1 MSPRWTTRLDAHLG
15 PRGLHLELA
24 RRLPWGDPAPLWQ
37 RAWPG
42 FVAREHAADSL
53 AKSLDQ
59 ARADLQRGGHAWP
72 TRLNLELDDAWVLHA
87 LLRGAFDR
95 LGSGATAAAAAGF
108 FQQALGTDA
117 GTLRLA
123 LSPQPDGRGLWASA
137 LPEALCQALT
147 QAVQAAGLKLV
158 SLRPAAQPSVA
169 GAARWPAHGVL
180 ALPHAAGVLLALRR
194 DGSWVGLSNEHLAL
208 DDALTQR
215 ADALLRFHGVPAADG
230 QAQGPREP
238 QRWLRQDGKAALL
251 AGWRRAS
258 AHGELV

>member
-1 MSPRWTTRLDAHLG
+1 MG
-15 PRGLHLELA
+15 RG
-24 RRLPWGDPAPLWQ
+24 Q
-37 RAWPG
+37 K
-42 FVAREHAADSL
+42 AADSTEVP
-53 AKSLDQ
+53 KQ
-59 ARADLQRGGHAWP
+59 VRAASNCLC
-72 TRLNLELDDAWVLHA
+72 
-87 LLRGAFDR
+87 
-95 LGSGATAAAAAGF
+95 
-108 FQQALGTDA
+108 
-117 GTLRLA
+117 RLA
-123 LSPQPDGRGLWASA
+123 LIGPRRVARAPDTERTGL
-137 LPEALCQALT
+137 
-147 QAVQAAGLKLV
+147 
-158 SLRPAAQPSVA
+158 
-169 GAARWPAHGVL
+169 AHGVL